1 MKRSYSK
8 PAMKSQIIAV
18 VPFANTSFRMDVSD
32 MENGGQG
39 DSNDWAEGNGHRGF
53 WNNVWDNSSNE

>member
-1 MKRSYSK
+1 
-8 PAMKSQIIAV
+8 MKSQIIAV
-18 VPFANTSFRMDVSD
+18 VPFANTSFDMDVPG